1 MTLKELAHLAQ
12 QTLHTRA
19 GCPVKRSHVHELL
32 AAAFGHR
39 SWAAFLSDSVLADS
53 GVGAAPTG
61 GLPDLIGR
69 AVQLG
74 YEQQAAASVATT
86 LQALIAE
93 HRLSAVSLADL
104 RATLLPA
111 AQVADRDDLDDA
123 NDDLDDDNDGIDDDD
138 EGWDDD
144 DEGWDDEPPRAA
156 SPASGPAREQLMGS
170 PMLLSSL
177 EQAAGPANPQG
188 HFLLAALYRCG
199 RPNPYLYE
207 ESLKGRVLTAI
218 ERGWVDDYL
227 RLEPQYRKYEA
238 HLKAAA
244 LGGVRAAALEYGTAF
259 ENPEFIAMAERLTG
273 EVDALKMARHASSD
287 DARARWLRTA
297 AEQGSRTAMEALASE
312 GDAWA
317 EDRVAEWADDEW
329 LRSAAE
335 RALGAGNVVR
345 AWTWQYLAMEQGVD
359 LTRSTMAAYHDGGER
374 DGQFYDSDFGG
385 PLYAGGDEGLVLP
398 DLDAFSHEVAKA
410 KAEAIFSRAR

>member
-12 QTLHTRA
+12 QTLQDRA

-39 SWAAFLSDSVLADS
+39 SWAAFLSESVLADA
-53 GVGAAPTG
+53 GVGSAPTG
-61 GLPDLIGR
+61 GLPVLIGR

-74 YEQQAAASVATT
+74 YGQQAAATVAIS
-86 LQALIAE
+86 LAAFIAE
-93 HRLSAVSLADL
+93 RQLSAVSWADL
-104 RATLLPA
+104 RAALLPA
-111 AQVADRDDLDDA
+111 APVDTRDELD
-123 NDDLDDDNDGIDDDD
+123 
-138 EGWDDD
+138 EH
-144 DEGWDDEPPRAA
+144 DEGWDDEPPTAA
-156 SPASGPAREQLMGS
+156 PTAAGFAREQLMRS

-207 ESLKGRVLTAI
+207 ESLKGRALTTI

-227 RLEPQYRKYEA
+227 RLEPQYRKYES

-244 LGGVRAAALEYGTAF
+244 LGGVRAEALEYGTAF
-259 ENPEFIAMAERLTG
+259 EAPEFIALAERLTG

-287 DARARWLRTA
+287 DARERWLRTA
-297 AEQGSRTAMEALASE
+297 AEQGSRSALEALASQ

-317 EDRVAEWADDEW
+317 EDQVAEWADPDW
-329 LRSAAE
+329 FRSAAE
-335 RALGAGNVVR
+335 RALEAGDVAR
-345 AWTWQYLAMEQGVD
+345 AWTWQYLALEHGVD

-385 PLYAGGDEGLVLP
+385 PLYAAGDEGLVLP
-398 DLDAFSHEVAKA
+398 DLDPSSHEVARA
-410 KAEAIFSRAR
+410 KAEAIFSRAG

>member
-12 QTLHTRA
+12 QTLQDRA

-39 SWAAFLSDSVLADS
+39 SWAAFLSESVLADA
-53 GVGAAPTG
+53 GVGSAPTG
-61 GLPDLIGR
+61 GLPELIGR

-74 YEQQAAASVATT
+74 YGQQAAATVATS
-86 LQALIAE
+86 LAAFIAE
-93 HRLSAVSLADL
+93 RQLSAVSWADL
-104 RATLLPA
+104 RAALLPA
-111 AQVADRDDLDDA
+111 APVDTRDE
-123 NDDLDDDNDGIDDDD
+123 LDDD
-138 EGWDDD
+138 DDD
-144 DEGWDDEPPRAA
+144 DEGWDDERPTAA
-156 SPASGPAREQLMGS
+156 PTAAGPAREQLMRS

-177 EQAAGPANPQG
+177 EQAAGPTNPQG

-207 ESLKGRVLTAI
+207 ESLKGRVLTTI

-227 RLEPQYRKYEA
+227 RLEPQYRKYES

-259 ENPEFIAMAERLTG
+259 EAPEFIALAERLTG
-273 EVDALKMARHASSD
+273 EVDAMKMARLASSAE
-287 DARARWLRTA
+287 ARERWLRTA
-297 AEQGSRTAMEALASE
+297 AEQGSRSALEALASQ

-317 EDRVAEWADDEW
+317 EDQVAEWADPDW
-329 LRSAAE
+329 FRSAAE
-335 RALGAGNVVR
+335 RALEAGDVTR
-345 AWTWQYLAMEQGVD
+345 AWTWQYLALEHGVD

-385 PLYAGGDEGLVLP
+385 PLYAGGDEGLALP
-398 DLDAFSHEVAKA
+398 DLDRSLHEVARA
-410 KAEAIFSRAR
+410 KAEAIFSQAG

>member
-19 GCPVKRSHVHELL
+19 GCPVRRSHVHELL

-39 SWAAFLSDSVLADS
+39 SWAAFLSNLVLADS

-61 GLPDLIGR
+61 GLPDLNGR

-74 YEQQAAASVATT
+74 YEQHAAASVATT
-86 LQALIAE
+86 LQAFIAE
-93 HRLSAVSLADL
+93 HGLSAVSLADL
-104 RATLLPA
+104 RAALLPT
-111 AQVADRDDLDDA
+111 AQAADRDDLDD
-123 NDDLDDDNDGIDDDD
+123 DDDGIDDDD
-138 EGWDDD
+138 EGW
-144 DEGWDDEPPRAA
+144 GDEPPRAA
-156 SPASGPAREQLMGS
+156 LPASGPAREQLLGS

-244 LGGVRAAALEYGTAF
+244 LGGVRTAALEYGTTF
-259 ENPEFIAMAERLTG
+259 ENPEFIALAERLTG

-287 DARARWLRTA
+287 EARARWLRAA

-317 EDRVAEWADDEW
+317 EDRVAEWADDHW

-335 RALGAGNVVR
+335 RALDAGNVVR
-345 AWTWQYLAMEQGVD
+345 AWTWQYLAREHGVD

-398 DLDAFSHEVAKA
+398 DLDPSSHEVAKA

>member
-19 GCPVKRSHVHELL
+19 GCPVKRSHVHELI

-39 SWAAFLSDSVLADS
+39 SWAAFLSNLVLADS
-53 GVGAAPTG
+53 GVGAVPTG
-61 GLPDLIGR
+61 GFPDLIGR

-86 LQALIAE
+86 FQAFIAE
-93 HRLSAVSLADL
+93 HGLSAVSLADL
-104 RATLLPA
+104 RAALLPA
-111 AQVADRDDLDDA
+111 AQVADRDDLDD
-123 NDDLDDDNDGIDDDD
+123 DDN
-138 EGWDDD
+138 D
-144 DEGWDDEPPRAA
+144 DEGWDDEPPRTAP
-156 SPASGPAREQLMGS
+156 PASGPARDQLMGS

-238 HLKAAA
+238 HLKTAA

-259 ENPEFIAMAERLTG
+259 DNPEFIALAERLTG
-273 EVDALKMARHASSD
+273 EVDALKMARHAASD
-287 DARARWLRTA
+287 EARARWLRTA

-312 GDAWA
+312 GDVWA
-317 EDRVAEWADDEW
+317 EDRVAEWADDHW

-335 RALGAGNVVR
+335 RALDAGNVVR
-345 AWTWQYLAMEQGVD
+345 AWTWHCLALEHGVD
-359 LTRSTMAAYHDGGER
+359 LTHSTMAAYHDGGER

-398 DLDAFSHEVAKA
+398 DLDPSSREVAKA

>member
-12 QTLHTRA
+12 KTLHTRA
-19 GCPVKRSHVHELL
+19 GCPVRRSHVHELL

-39 SWAAFLSDSVLADS
+39 SWASFLSDSVLADS

-74 YEQQAAASVATT
+74 YEQQAAGTVAIT
-86 LQALIAE
+86 LQAFIAE

-104 RATLLPA
+104 RAALLPT
-111 AQVADRDDLDDA
+111 AQVADRDDLDD
-123 NDDLDDDNDGIDDDD
+123 DNNGIDD
-138 EGWDDD
+138 DDD
-144 DEGWDDEPPRAA
+144 DEGWDDEPPRAE

-170 PMLLSSL
+170 PVLLSSL

-244 LGGVRAAALEYGTAF
+244 LGGVRVAALEYGTAF
-259 ENPEFIAMAERLTG
+259 ANPEFIALAERLPG
-273 EVDALKMARHASSD
+273 EIDALKMARHASSD
-287 DARARWLRTA
+287 EARARWLRAA
-297 AEQGSRTAMEALASE
+297 AEEGSRTAMEALASE

-317 EDRVAEWADDEW
+317 EDRVAEWADDHW

-335 RALGAGNVVR
+335 RALDAGNVVR
-345 AWTWQYLAMEQGVD
+345 AWTWQYLALEHGVD

-398 DLDAFSHEVAKA
+398 DLDSSSHEVAKA

>member
-12 QTLHTRA
+12 QALQDRA

-74 YEQQAAASVATT
+74 YDQQAAGTVATT
-86 LQALIAE
+86 LQAFIAE

-104 RATLLPA
+104 RAALLPT
-111 AQVADRDDLDDA
+111 AQVADRDDLDDD
-123 NDDLDDDNDGIDDDD
+123 NNGIEDDDDDD
-138 EGWDDD
+138 EGRDDV
-144 DEGWDDEPPRAA
+144 PPRAA
-156 SPASGPAREQLMGS
+156 APASGPAREQLMGS

-227 RLEPQYRKYEA
+227 RLGPQYRKYEA

-259 ENPEFIAMAERLTG
+259 ENPEFIALADRLTG
-273 EVDALKMARHASSD
+273 EIDALKMARHASSD
-287 DARARWLRTA
+287 EARARWLRTA

-317 EDRVAEWADDEW
+317 EDRVAEWADDHW

-335 RALGAGNVVR
+335 RALDAGDIVR
-345 AWTWQYLAMEQGVD
+345 AWTWQYLALEHGVD

-398 DLDAFSHEVAKA
+398 DLDPSSHEVAKA

>member
-1 MTLKELAHLAQ
+1 
-12 QTLHTRA
+12 
-19 GCPVKRSHVHELL
+19 
-32 AAAFGHR
+32 
-39 SWAAFLSDSVLADS
+39 
-53 GVGAAPTG
+53 
-61 GLPDLIGR
+61 LPDLIGR
-69 AVQLG
+69 VVQLG

-86 LQALIAE
+86 LQAFIAE

-104 RATLLPA
+104 RAVLLPT
-111 AQVADRDDLDDA
+111 AQVADRDDLD
-123 NDDLDDDNDGIDDDD
+123 NDGIDDDN
-138 EGWDDD
+138 
-144 DEGWDDEPPRAA
+144 EGWDDEPPRAA
-156 SPASGPAREQLMGS
+156 SPASGPAREQLLGS

-244 LGGVRAAALEYGTAF
+244 LGGVRAAALEYGTTF
-259 ENPEFIAMAERLTG
+259 ENPEFIALAERLTG
-273 EVDALKMARHASSD
+273 EVDALKMARHAPSD
-287 DARARWLRTA
+287 DARERWLRTA
-297 AEQGSRTAMEALASE
+297 AQQGSRSALETLALQ
-312 GDAWA
+312 GDTCA
-317 EDRVAEWADDEW
+317 EDRFAESADGHW

-335 RALGAGNVVR
+335 RALDAGNVVR
-345 AWTWQYLAMEQGVD
+345 AWTWHYLALQHGVD
-359 LTRSTMAAYHDGGER
+359 LTRSTLAAYHDGGER
-374 DGQFYDSDFGG
+374 DGKFYDSDFGG
-385 PLYAGGDEGLVLP
+385 SLYVAGDEGLALP
-398 DLDAFSHEVAKA
+398 DMDPSSHEMAKA

>member
-1 MTLKELAHLAQ
+1 MRL
-12 QTLHTRA
+12 TRF
-19 GCPVKRSHVHELL
+19 GEVHRRK
-32 AAAFGHR
+32 A
-39 SWAAFLSDSVLADS
+39 
-53 GVGAAPTG
+53 
-61 GLPDLIGR
+61 
-69 AVQLG
+69 
-74 YEQQAAASVATT
+74 
-86 LQALIAE
+86 
-93 HRLSAVSLADL
+93 
-104 RATLLPA
+104 
-111 AQVADRDDLDDA
+111 
-123 NDDLDDDNDGIDDDD
+123 LDDDNDGIDDDA
-138 EGWDDD
+138 
-144 DEGWDDEPPRAA
+144 EGWDDEPPRAA
-156 SPASGPAREQLMGS
+156 PPPSGPARERLMGS

-207 ESLKGRVLTAI
+207 ESLKGCVLTAI

-259 ENPEFIAMAERLTG
+259 ENPEFIALAERLTG
-273 EVDALKMARHASSD
+273 DIDALKMARHASSD
-287 DARARWLRTA
+287 EARARWLRAA

-317 EDRVAEWADDEW
+317 EDRIAEWADDHW

-335 RALGAGNVVR
+335 RALDAGNVVR
-345 AWTWQYLAMEQGVD
+345 AWTWQYLALERGVD

-398 DLDAFSHEVAKA
+398 DLDPSSHEVAKA
-410 KAEAIFSRAR
+410 KAKAIFSRAR

>member
-12 QTLHTRA
+12 QTLQLRA
-19 GCPVKRSHVHELL
+19 GCPVRRSHVHELL

-74 YEQQAAASVATT
+74 YEQQAAATVAIT
-86 LQALIAE
+86 LQAFIAE

-104 RATLLPA
+104 RAALLPA
-111 AQVADRDDLDDA
+111 AQVAGRDDLDD
-123 NDDLDDDNDGIDDDD
+123 DDD
-138 EGWDDD
+138 
-144 DEGWDDEPPRAA
+144 GWDDEPPRTAP
-156 SPASGPAREQLMGS
+156 PASGPAREQLMGS
-170 PMLLSSL
+170 RMLLSSL
-177 EQAAGPANPQG
+177 EQSAGPANPQG

-227 RLEPQYRKYEA
+227 RLEPHYRKYEA
-238 HLKAAA
+238 QLKAAA
-244 LGGVRAAALEYGTAF
+244 LGGVRAAALEYGTTF
-259 ENPEFIAMAERLTG
+259 ENPEFIALAERLTG
-273 EVDALKMARHASSD
+273 DVDALTMALHASSD
-287 DARARWLRTA
+287 DARERWLRTA
-297 AEQGSRTAMEALASE
+297 AEQGSRTAMEALASR

-317 EDRVAEWADDEW
+317 EDRVAEGADDHW

-335 RALGAGNVVR
+335 RALDAGNVVR

-385 PLYAGGDEGLVLP
+385 SLYAGGDEGLVLP
-398 DLDAFSHEVAKA
+398 DLDPSSHEVAKA

>member
-74 YEQQAAASVATT
+74 YEQQAAASVAAT

-144 DEGWDDEPPRAA
+144 GEGWDDEPPRAA
-156 SPASGPAREQLMGS
+156 PPASGPAREQLMGS

-238 HLKAAA
+238 HLKAAT

-259 ENPEFIAMAERLTG
+259 ENPEFIALAERLTG

-287 DARARWLRTA
+287 EARARWLRAA

-317 EDRVAEWADDEW
+317 EDRVAEWADDQW

-335 RALGAGNVVR
+335 RALDAGDVVR
-345 AWTWQYLAMEQGVD
+345 AWTWQYLALEHGVD
-359 LTRSTMAAYHDGGER
+359 LTHSTMAAYHDGGER